1 MFIGLA
7 VLGAAGAAL
16 GDEPRTVSAAAQ
28 TAVTADTA
36 QEALNCQKVT
46 AERARSLADQAWRD
60 EAYQRA
66 AECYLAAGEPTL
78 ADRAFAKAAA
88 QTSAETARKLAAS
101 AELASAQARQLKQAF
116 LRR

>member
-7 VLGAAGAAL
+7 VLGAGGAAL
-16 GDEPRTVSAAAQ
+16 GDEPTTVAANAE
-28 TAVTADTA
+28 TTVTADA
-36 QEALNCQKVT
+36 ARDALNCKNAT
-46 AERARSLADQAWRD
+46 AEHARSLADQAWRD
-60 EAYQRA
+60 GSYQRA

-88 QTSAETARKLAAS
+88 QNSAETARKMTATAD
-101 AELASAQARQLKQAF
+101 LASAQARQLKQAF